1 MIKHLSEQEA
11 EAHDVRFVQ
20 GYNDAV
26 DDCNLVVASLENAAA
41 KQAERIKALE
51 AALIQLRDCD
61 WTITLPDRMDAVRE
75 IAGNALGAGYNG
87 EGE

>member
-1 MIKHLSEQEA
+1 MSEQIIRYQVCSEW
-11 EAHDVRFVQ
+11 
-20 GYNDAV
+20 GYGFMSEDESGEYV
-26 DDCNLVVASLENAAA
+26 KFEDYA